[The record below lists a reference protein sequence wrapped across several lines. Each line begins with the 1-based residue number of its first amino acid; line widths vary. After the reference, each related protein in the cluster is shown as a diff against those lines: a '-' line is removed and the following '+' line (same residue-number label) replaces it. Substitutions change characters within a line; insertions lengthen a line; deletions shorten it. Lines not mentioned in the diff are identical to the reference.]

1 MGGILYALLA
11 PSPLPRLHRLAG
23 IVIALAKLQMTG
35 LPVYRSFIG
44 ELEGALVSVMSK
56 LPAGNKRIS
65 VQLHASL
72 GHESSIHTA
81 QTAQPLLT
89 ARPLLQLAALA
100 AWWHALC
107 LASSMAMSPTR

>member
-35 LPVYRSFIG
+35 LSVYRSFIG

-56 LPAGNKRIS
+56 LPAGDDG
-65 VQLHASL
+65 VHGAPALGLVAAS
-72 GHESSIHTA
+72 T
-81 QTAQPLLT
+81 
-89 ARPLLQLAALA
+89 
-100 AWWHALC
+100 
-107 LASSMAMSPTR
+107 